1 VRLGFWQKAAIY
13 VTTIMVGLSGVLW
26 FILHDV
32 VADDLD
38 DWAHLLLILHGVSA
52 YALLV
57 AIGSLLPVHVRSG
70 WLRRRNLATGLTV
83 IAVMAVLG
91 ITALMLYYGDEDM
104 QKPAKWLHL
113 AFGLGC
119 FIVFPAHAFLRV
131 KQRETA
137 RRATVGQSAAD
148 LSTEPTGERPI
159 PWRTHEYSGA
169 ELIGLYSEH
178 PTFESDG
185 RLRNSSVPRAGD
197 VHQALLQIKV
207 QSPLPSW

>member
-1 VRLGFWQKAAIY
+1 MRLGFWQKAAIY

-83 IAVMAVLG
+83 VAVMAVLA
-91 ITALMLYYGDEDM
+91 ITALALYYGDEEM

-113 AFGLGC
+113 AFGFGSV
-119 FIVFPAHAFLRV
+119 IVFPAHALLRV
-131 KQRETA
+131 KRREIA
-137 RRATVGQSAAD
+137 LRATVGQSAAD
-148 LSTEPTGERPI
+148 LSTEP
-159 PWRTHEYSGA
+159 S
-169 ELIGLYSEH
+169 
-178 PTFESDG
+178 
-185 RLRNSSVPRAGD
+185 
-197 VHQALLQIKV
+197 
-207 QSPLPSW
+207 